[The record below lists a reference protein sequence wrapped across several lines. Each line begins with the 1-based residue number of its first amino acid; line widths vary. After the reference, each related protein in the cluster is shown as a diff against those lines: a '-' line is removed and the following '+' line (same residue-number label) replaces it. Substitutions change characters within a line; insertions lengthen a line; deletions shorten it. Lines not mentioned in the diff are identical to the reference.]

1 MCVGVVYDRIH
12 SRDIATYGG
21 LAERMPAYATVFML
35 FMLASVG
42 LPGTSGFV
50 GEILVIIGVFQVDSL
65 VAALAATGMILG
77 AAYMLWL
84 YRRVIFGALV
94 QDHLRTIRDLRP
106 HEVAAFAPLAIL
118 VLLMGVYPALFLEPM
133 AASVDLLLAQ
143 AGRAGGETAAALA
156 AR

>member
-1 MCVGVVYDRIH
+1 M
-12 SRDIATYGG
+12 
-21 LAERMPAYATVFML
+21 
-35 FMLASVG
+35 
-42 LPGTSGFV
+42 
-50 GEILVIIGVFQVDSL
+50 IIGVFQVDSW

-106 HEVAAFAPLAIL
+106 HEIVAFAPLAIL
-118 VLLMGVYPALFLEPM
+118 VLLMGIYPALFLDPM
-133 AASVDLLLAQ
+133 AASVDHLLAQ
-143 AGRAGGETAAALA
+143 VAGAAGAETAAALA

>member
-1 MCVGVVYDRIH
+1 
-12 SRDIATYGG
+12 
-21 LAERMPAYATVFML
+21 
-35 FMLASVG
+35 
-42 LPGTSGFV
+42 
-50 GEILVIIGVFQVDSL
+50 
-65 VAALAATGMILG
+65 
-77 AAYMLWL
+77 MLWL
-84 YRRVIFGALV
+84 YRRVIFGGLV